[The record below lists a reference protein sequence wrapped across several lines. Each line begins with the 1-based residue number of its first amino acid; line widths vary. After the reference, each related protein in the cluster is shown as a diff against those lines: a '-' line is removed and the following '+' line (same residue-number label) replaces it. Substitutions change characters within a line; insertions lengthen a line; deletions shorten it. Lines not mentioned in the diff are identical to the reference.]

1 MVCLGENTVT
11 DLVESLLAPAQR
23 AAIDAHTAECEA
35 CRKLISE
42 LVRRSLGLATGT
54 PVPASDVIRPA
65 VAAGTRVGRYVV
77 KEQIGKGAMGAVYA
91 AHDPELDRTI
101 AIKLL
106 HPGEAHRERIQ
117 REARALAKLSHPNVV
132 TALDLGELDGD
143 LALAMELVEGT
154 SLDAWMKASH
164 TTDEVLD
171 AFRQAGRGLAA
182 AHDAGLVHRDF
193 KPENVV
199 VGSDGRVRVVDFG
212 LAAGH
217 DGGTELVGT
226 PAYMAPE
233 QLEDGGADAASDQ
246 FAFCVS
252 LYQALHGVRPF
263 AVNLPEEM
271 AYGPAAAPTKRK
283 VPPFASAVLERG
295 LHVDPAERF
304 ASMTALLAA
313 LSPRRMR
320 MRTRVV
326 IGAVAITAVVGATAL
341 AMRSIAWHQLPC
353 RDAAATFAAIW
364 NPQRADAL
372 HARFIATGV
381 PFAETTWRAFDAGMT
396 KFGERW
402 IGAQT
407 DACEATNVR
416 GEQSDHIFTLRS
428 ACLAQAL
435 AEGDALVAAYAN
447 VDRDSIEHAAGA
459 TDALPSLAEC
469 GNVRALLAPVP
480 PPTGRDAATAAAV
493 TQEIAVARAL
503 RDAAMWPQARAAAT
517 KAVES
522 ARTLDHPPTRAAAL
536 FARGEAE
543 EGIGAEQEAEAT
555 LREAYADAEVGRDDV
570 AAARIAAELV
580 YVVGTMEMKHAE
592 GLEWAFHA
600 DTALKRAGGDLEIE
614 SRITGS
620 RGGILWDEDKYE
632 DARAAYQ
639 TAYDLKVRSGGANS
653 RGAGEAMANLS
664 RATMSLGDNAKALEL
679 GNRARQTL
687 EAAIGADHPEIATVL
702 SGIGTIQ
709 YNQGKWVD
717 ALASFDR
724 ALAIAEPRL
733 GPDHAE
739 VGRILGGRGMA
750 LTMLERPADAVVALD
765 RAVKIFER
773 PGGNQ
778 QMLGEFLAS
787 LGDAEMR
794 AGHPDDARVI
804 FERAI
809 QVNEAAV
816 GSDSEE
822 VAAAREVYADF
833 EASLGHYRE
842 ALAEFKTALAI
853 RDKVDPPE
861 YAGKAHALAGIGD
874 ADRNLGDP
882 GAAVEPLRRSVKLLA
897 GYDGD
902 PTTLADIRF
911 SLARAIWDSH
921 GDRAEARALAISSAD
936 GLAALKAP
944 ADSNSGKELAAVQAW
959 QRAHP

>member
-42 LVRRSLGLATGT
+42 LVRRSLGIATGT
-54 PVPASDVIRPA
+54 PVPPSAVIPTA
-65 VAAGTRVGRYVV
+65 IAAGTRVGRYVV

-106 HPGEAHRERIQ
+106 HPGDAHRERIQ

-154 SLDAWMKASH
+154 SLDAWMKTSH
-164 TTDEVLD
+164 STDEVLD

-217 DGGTELVGT
+217 DGGTDLVGT

-233 QLEDGGADAASDQ
+233 QLEDGGANAASDQ

-271 AYGPAAAPTKRK
+271 AYGPATGPAKRK
-283 VPPFASAVLERG
+283 MPPFAAAALERG
-295 LHVDPAERF
+295 LHVDPAKRF
-304 ASMTALLAA
+304 PSMTALLAA

-320 MRTRVV
+320 TRTRVM
-326 IGAVAITAVVGATAL
+326 IGAVAITAVVGATAF
-341 AMRSIAWHQLPC
+341 ATRTIAWHQLPC

-372 HARFIATGV
+372 HARFTATGV

-402 IGAQT
+402 IAAQT
-407 DACEATNVR
+407 DACEATNLR

-447 VDRDSIEHAAGA
+447 VDRDSIEHVAGA
-459 TDALPSLAEC
+459 IDALPSLAEC
-469 GNVRALLAPVP
+469 ANVRALLAPVP
-480 PPTGRDAATAAAV
+480 LPTGRDAAAVAAV

-503 RDAAMWPQARAAAT
+503 RDAAMWPQARAAAS

-536 FARGEAE
+536 YARGEAE
-543 EGIGAEQEAEAT
+543 EGTGAEKEAEAT
-555 LREAYADAEVGRDDV
+555 LREAYADAEVGHDDV

-580 YVVGTMEMKHAE
+580 YVVGTMETRYAE

-614 SRITGS
+614 SRITGG
-620 RGGILWDEDKYE
+620 RGGILWDQDKYE
-632 DARAAYQ
+632 DARVAYQ
-639 TAYDLKVRSGGANS
+639 TAYDLKVRAGGANS
-653 RGAGEAMANLS
+653 RGAGEALSNLS
-664 RATMSLGDNAKALEL
+664 RAMMSLGDNDKALEL
-679 GNRARQTL
+679 ANRAKDIL
-687 EAAIGADHPEIATVL
+687 EAAVGPNHPEITTVL
-702 SGIGTIQ
+702 SGIGSIQ
-709 YNQGKWVD
+709 YNQGKWTD

-724 ALAIAEPRL
+724 AIAIAEARL
-733 GPDHAE
+733 GPEHLE
-739 VGRILGGRGMA
+739 LGRVLGGRGMA
-750 LTMLERPADAVVALD
+750 LTMLERPAEAVVALD
-765 RAVKIFER
+765 RAVKIFDR

-778 QMLGEFLAS
+778 QLLGGILAA

-794 AGHPDDARVI
+794 SGHADDARASYQ
-804 FERAI
+804 RAI
-809 QVNEAAV
+809 KVDEAAV

-822 VAAAREVYADF
+822 VAAAHEAFADF
-833 EASLGHYRE
+833 EASLGHHRE
-842 ALAEFKTALAI
+842 ALAEFKIGLAI
-853 RDKVDPPE
+853 RDKIDPPE
-861 YAGKAHALAGIGD
+861 YVGNAHALAGIGD
-874 ADRNLGDP
+874 ANRNLGDP
-882 GAAVEPLRRSVKLLA
+882 AAAVEPLRRSVKLLA

-902 PTTLADIRF
+902 PTTLADTRL

-921 GDRAEARALAISSAD
+921 GDRDEARALAVSAAD
-936 GLAALKAP
+936 ALAAMKAP
-944 ADSNSGKELAAVQAW
+944 AGSNPAKELAAVQAW

>member
-1 MVCLGENTVT
+1 MACLGENTVT

-54 PVPASDVIRPA
+54 PVPPSEVVPPA

-106 HPGEAHRERIQ
+106 HPGDAHRERIQ
-117 REARALAKLSHPNVV
+117 REARALARLSHPNVV

-154 SLDAWMKASH
+154 SLDAWIKASH
-164 TTDEVLD
+164 STDEVLD

-199 VGSDGRVRVVDFG
+199 VGNDGRVRVVDFG

-233 QLEDGGADAASDQ
+233 QLEDGGANAASDQ

-252 LYQALHGVRPF
+252 LYQALHGLRPF

-271 AYGPAAAPTKRK
+271 AYGPAAGPAKRK
-283 VPPFASAVLERG
+283 VPPFATAVLERG
-295 LHVDPAERF
+295 LHVDPAKRF

-320 MRTRVV
+320 TRTRII
-326 IGAVAITAVVGATAL
+326 IGAFAFTAIVGATAL
-341 AMRSIAWHQLPC
+341 ATRSIAWHELPC

-364 NPQRADAL
+364 NPQRAEAL
-372 HARFIATGV
+372 HARFAATGV
-381 PFAETTWRAFDAGMT
+381 PFAETTWHAFDDGMT

-402 IGAQT
+402 VGAQT
-407 DACEATNVR
+407 DACEATRVR

-435 AEGDALVAAYAN
+435 AEADALVGAYSN
-447 VDRDSIEHAAGA
+447 VDRESIGHAAGA
-459 TDALPSLAEC
+459 TDTLPSLAEC
-469 GNVRALLAPVP
+469 ANVRALLAPVP
-480 PPTGRDAATAAAV
+480 PPTGRDAAAVAAI
-493 TQEIAVARAL
+493 TQEIAVARAF

-536 FARGEAE
+536 FVRGEAE
-543 EGIGAEQEAEAT
+543 EGIGAENAAEAT

-570 AAARIAAELV
+570 SAARIAAELV
-580 YVVGTMEMKHAE
+580 FVVGTMETKYAE
-592 GLEWAFHA
+592 GLEWAFQA

-614 SRITGS
+614 SRITGA
-620 RGGILWDEDKYE
+620 RAGIFWNQDKYE

-639 TAYDLKVRSGGANS
+639 AAYDLKVRSGGANS
-653 RGAGEAMANLS
+653 RGAGEALANLS
-664 RATMSLGDNAKALEL
+664 RAMMTLGDNGKALEL
-679 GNRARQTL
+679 GNHARAIL
-687 EAAIGADHPEIATVL
+687 ETAIGADHPEIATVL
-702 SGIGTIQ
+702 GGIGTIQ
-709 YNQGKWVD
+709 YNQGKWTE

-733 GPDHAE
+733 GPDHLE

-750 LTMLERPADAVVALD
+750 LTMLERPAEAVVALD
-765 RAVKIFER
+765 RAVKIFDR
-773 PGGNQ
+773 PGGDQ
-778 QMLGEFLAS
+778 QLLGEFLAA
-787 LGDAEMR
+787 LGDAQSR
-794 AGHPDDARVI
+794 SGHADDARASYQ
-804 FERAI
+804 RAI
-809 QVNEAAV
+809 QVDEAAV
-816 GSDSEE
+816 GIDSEE
-822 VAAAREVYADF
+822 VAAAHEAFADF
-833 EASLGHYRE
+833 EASLRHPRE
-842 ALAEFKTALAI
+842 ALAEFKIALAI

-874 ADRNLGDP
+874 AERSLGDP
-882 GAAVEPLRRSVKLLA
+882 AAAVDPLRHSVKLLA

-921 GDRAEARALAISSAD
+921 GDRGEARALAASAVA

-944 ADSNSGKELAAVQAW
+944 ADSNPGKELAAVQAW